1 MNVFNIYKMGE
12 TNLVHNIEEKTYEAK
27 WNDWVNKKACT
38 HP

>member
-27 WNDWVNKKACT
+27 WKNGMIG
-38 HP
+38 